1 MQNKR
6 ARDSDVAA
14 VDAAVEVTQGLDCDE
29 YLCIFS
35 ATQKEYAQEN
45 GLDLKSEAGRVL
57 AAILSWPPKYTLS
70 ANSDSL
76 FCRAY
81 EVCKTLCE
89 ECGMCGDDFT
99 DPKREAG
106 QTFTEPTMVAILQTL
121 LKPAELVRVSAGL
134 SWFCNMGKTLQST
147 CGREKN
153 VKPSS
158 TRCYRTSTTLTE
170 RILDHFRSD
179 FLVEGVFE
187 NIAVGWFACLIGISV
202 VCMS

>member
-1 MQNKR
+1 VQKKR

-29 YLCIFS
+29 YLCAFS

-45 GLDLKSEAGRVL
+45 GLDLKNEAGRVL
-57 AAILSWPPKYTLS
+57 AAILRWPSKYTLS
-70 ANSDSL
+70 ANTDSL
-76 FCRAY
+76 FHRAY
-81 EVCKTLCE
+81 EVCKKLCE
-89 ECGMCGDDFT
+89 DGGMCGDDFT
-99 DPKREAG
+99 DAKREAA
-106 QTFTEPTMVAILQTL
+106 QTFTEPGMVAVLQTL

-134 SWFCNMGKTLQST
+134 SWFCHMGKTLQGS
-147 CGREKN
+147 CDHEKK

-158 TRCYRTSTTLTE
+158 TRCYRTSTTLTD
-170 RILDHFRSD
+170 RILDDFRSD

-187 NIAVGWFACLIGISV
+187 NIEVGWFALLIGISA